1 MYLIRSLTLFL
12 LLTSASEATTSRD
25 IRIFEGSQGSDFFDP
40 SSKHF
45 VIVITSYNNKQWYL
59 NNITSACNQVYDNFE
74 IIFTDDCSPD
84 NTGSLVESYLEKNPP
99 SCKVTLIKNRVRC
112 GALQNI
118 YRSVAHCEPH
128 HIIVSLDGDDWFAH
142 TEVLST
148 LNNVYAD
155 DNVWMTHGQLQMY
168 PGNTICYWSKKMPA
182 DVVKNNSYR
191 SHPNIPTHL
200 RTFYAWLFRK
210 IKLEDL
216 LHEGSFYP
224 VTWDMAFMIPMM
236 EISGGKHAFIDKV
249 LYIYNECNAISDF
262 RANKALQRALDLKIR
277 AEKPYQPIKIS
288 PLFFTKHTAPTTSAV
303 DLFVTSEDNPFDLHE
318 FLISAQEYVHGY
330 RNMYVAWTAH
340 SEKIAALYRSFQ
352 QDFPSINF
360 IQCPSP
366 ESLHV
371 TYVLFLRYLKKNNEY
386 VLTCRDTIPFKED
399 IDLPAGIKAIED
411 TQAQGL
417 YCIDALTTYSF
428 KLVAI
433 NDKLKASPFL
443 YTPEQWKSQ
452 NPCIAAL
459 CNSTVVLNDLA
470 HDHINTKHL
479 LPQDVP
485 NHVGLFIEA

>member
-1 MYLIRSLTLFL
+1 MHLIRSLVLFF
-12 LLTSASEATTSRD
+12 LLTSASTATASSD
-25 IRIFEGSQGSDFFDP
+25 IRVFEGSREINLFDTT
-40 SSKHF
+40 SKHF
-45 VIVITSYNNKQWYL
+45 VIVITSYNNEQWYL
-59 NNITSACNQVYDNFE
+59 QNITSACNQTYKNFE

-84 NTGSLVESYLEKNPP
+84 GTGSKVESYLENNPP
-99 SCKVTLIKNRVRC
+99 PCKVTIIKNHVRC

-118 YRSVAHCEPH
+118 YRSVARCEPH

-148 LNNVYAD
+148 LNSVYAD

-168 PGNTICYWSKKMPA
+168 PGNTICDWSKKMPA

-262 RANKALQRALDLKIR
+262 RVNKALQRALDLKIR

-288 PLFFTKHTAPTTSAV
+288 PLLFTKRTAPITPAA
-303 DLFVTSEDNPFDLHE
+303 DLFVASEDNPFDLQE
-318 FLISAQEYVHGY
+318 FLTSVQEYVHGY
-330 RNMYVAWTAH
+330 RHMYVAWTAR
-340 SEKIAALYRSFQ
+340 SEKIAALYRSLRP
-352 QDFPSINF
+352 DFPTISF
-360 IQCPSP
+360 IQCTSP
-366 ESLHV
+366 ENLHV

-386 VLTCRDTIPFKED
+386 VLTCRDTIPFKHN
-399 IDLPAGIKAIED
+399 IDLTAGVKAIED
-411 TQAQGL
+411 TQAHGL
-417 YCIDALTTYSF
+417 YCIDALNTYDF
-428 KLVAI
+428 KRVAI
-433 NDKLKASPFL
+433 NDQLKASPFV
-443 YTPEQWKSQ
+443 YTSEQWKSK

-459 CNSTVVLNDLA
+459 CNSTVALNDVA
-470 HDHINTKHL
+470 HDHINTRCL
-479 LPQDVP
+479 LPQDMP
-485 NHVGLFIEA
+485 ERVGLFLEA